1 MESSL
6 ECTSD
11 EYIGNTA
18 ENLRSGVEDRLAARR
33 VQNGLGSFST

>member
-6 ECTSD
+6 EYTRD
-11 EYIGNTA
+11 EYIVNAA

-33 VQNGLGSFST
+33 VQNGLGLFST